1 MKHLILLAL
10 AAMLAAPLHAQRYAG
25 GDLSLLTRYEEN
37 GAKYYTHDG
46 TAITDVLTYLKDQG
60 WNALRVRLFVD
71 PTNATTAEK
80 GEGVCQDLDYVKA
93 LGRRIKDAGFSLILD
108 FHYSDTW
115 ADPAKQWTPK
125 AWLSLSDTELYQKI
139 YDYTRDALTEMKAAG
154 AEPDFIQTGN
164 EISYGMLW
172 GDRGSKANRAYMGST
187 AGWERFTTLLSRA
200 AKACREVCPK
210 AKIILHT
217 ERVAEPGVLLN
228 FYQEMKQFNVDYDII
243 GLSYYP
249 YFHGDL
255 AKLETALTKL
265 DTNFPDK
272 DIMVVETGYPY
283 KWAMGDAD
291 KDISATYPYSDEGQ
305 KKFTDAL
312 IAQLRQHTSVKGLF
326 WWFPEANEYG
336 LDWNTKRVT
345 DAWYNA
351 SLVDNNTG
359 RWGSATS
366 SLKTFIGNE
375 AAIHTI
381 SSDEA
386 KASSAKWYTPDG
398 SQINKPTSRGLY
410 IHRGRKVVL

>member
-46 TAITDVLTYLKDQG
+46 TAITDVLNYLKDQG

-71 PTNATTAEK
+71 PANATTAEK

-93 LGRRIKDAGFSLILD
+93 LGRRIKAAGFSLILD

-291 KDISATYPYSDEGQ
+291 KDISATYPYTDEGQ

-312 IAQLRQHTSVKGLF
+312 IAQLQKHSSVKGLF
-326 WWFPEANEYG
+326 WWFPEANEHG
-336 LDWNTKRVT
+336 LDWATKRVT
-345 DAWYNA
+345 DSWYNA

-359 RWGSATS
+359 CWGSATS
-366 SLKTFIGNE
+366 SLKNFIGSNT
-375 AAIHTI
+375 AIDAVE
-381 SSDEA
+381 SKEA
-386 KASSAKWYTPDG
+386 KASSAWYTLGGQRVTRPHRPG
-398 SQINKPTSRGLY
+398 IYVS
-410 IHRGRKVVL
+410 RGRKVVR